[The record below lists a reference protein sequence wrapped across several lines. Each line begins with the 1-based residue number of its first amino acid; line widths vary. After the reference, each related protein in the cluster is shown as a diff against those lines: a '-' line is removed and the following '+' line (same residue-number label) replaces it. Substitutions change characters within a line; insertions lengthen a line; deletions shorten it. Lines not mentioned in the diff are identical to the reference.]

1 MIMASADKSKFQFQD
16 RPVDQGREIRAL
28 IIGAGVSGIGT
39 YIRLKQYVPNI
50 KITIVEKNPSV
61 GGTWYENRYPGV
73 ACDIP
78 SAVYQYTFEPNTQ
91 WSKYFSPGAEIQDYV
106 KGVARK
112 YGVSENVHYN
122 SKVTGATWDQD
133 VGVWNVELETSSAD
147 GVKSRQSL
155 ETEVVISATGLLN
168 KWKWPSIAGLDK
180 FQGKLLHSADW
191 DSSWDWTD
199 RKVALIGCGSSAIQ
213 ILPKLQAKASAVY
226 NFARGGTWISQ
237 PFGGSFTTDTIAKGD
252 EPGNYTYTA
261 EELHRF
267 ANDKEY
273 YKTFRKSM
281 ERFINMDYP
290 CLFPGSPEEI
300 AGTEA
305 IMSNMKTKLASKPEV
320 YAALTPKFVPG
331 CRRLTPGPG
340 YLEALTQDNVD
351 FITTPIEKVT
361 ENGILTSDGKE
372 YQVDA
377 IACATGFDTSFM
389 PRFPI
394 VGRDGVS
401 VADAWSHHA
410 SAYMSHSVP
419 GFPNYFFIGGPN
431 SATGGGSLLIIF
443 ESIIGYVVKAVQKL
457 SREHLRSIEVKPAAL
472 DSWNRYL
479 DVYFPRTVHVDD
491 CTSWY
496 KVNGKITGLWP
507 GSSLHARA
515 TLETPRWED
524 YEYESIPGHD
534 SLEWLG
540 NGWTIADRERGDLS
554 FYLDEVDY
562 PPVPE
567 HK

>member
-1 MIMASADKSKFQFQD
+1 MIMASAEKSKFQFQD
-16 RPVDQGREIRAL
+16 RPVNQGREIRAL

-50 KITIVEKNPSV
+50 KIAIVEKNPSV

-91 WSKYFSPGAEIQDYV
+91 WSKYFSPGAEIQEYV
-106 KGVARK
+106 RGVSKK
-112 YGVSENVHYN
+112 YGVSENVQYN
-122 SKVTGATWDQD
+122 TKVTGATWDQEG
-133 VGVWNVELETSSAD
+133 GVWHVELETTSTD
-147 GVKSRQSL
+147 GVKSKQTL

-168 KWKWPSIAGLDK
+168 KWKWPNITGLHDFK
-180 FQGKLLHSADW
+180 GKLLHSADW
-191 DSSWDWTD
+191 DSSWDWLD
-199 RKVALIGCGSSAIQ
+199 QKVALIGCGSSAIQ
-213 ILPKLQAKASAVY
+213 MLPKLQAKATAVY

-237 PFGGSFTTDTIAKGD
+237 PFGGSFTTDTIAKSD

-273 YKTFRKSM
+273 YRSFRKSM

-305 IMSNMKTKLASKPEV
+305 ITSNMKTKLASKPEV
-320 YAALTPKFVPG
+320 YAALKPKFVPG

-340 YLEALTQDNVD
+340 YLEALIQDNVD
-351 FITTPIEKVT
+351 FVTTPIEKVT

-372 YQVDA
+372 YKVDA

-389 PRFPI
+389 PQFPI
-394 VGRDGVS
+394 VGRNGTS
-401 VADAWSHHA
+401 ISDAWSHHA

-419 GFPNYFFIGGPN
+419 EFPNYFFIGGPN

-457 SREHLRSIEVKPAAL
+457 SREHLRSIEVKPSAL
-472 DSWNRYL
+472 DGWNRYL

-515 TLETPRWED
+515 TLENPRWED
-524 YEYESIPGHD
+524 YEYESLRGHD
-534 SLEWLG
+534 VLEWLG
-540 NGWTIADRERGDLS
+540 NGWTIADKERGDLS

-567 HK
+567 A